1 MTPRRLWTDDE
12 DALLRQWSRE
22 GVPVQAMADR
32 LGRTFRGTAQ
42 RRERLALKSPKQR
55 HWSSVE
61 LARARRMY
69 DGGVSPGRIAEVLHR
84 TQSSVRRQLG
94 RHGGLDYARKGIAN
108 RRDDTRVYDLRRR
121 GLIFREIVL
130 VLRGEQRNMAHHAR
144 SLATWFRR
152 YLERCRLPEPE
163 VTRRR
168 KVDHALVEAERQRL
182 GLTIRS
188 AAG

>member
-1 MTPRRLWTDDE
+1 MTPRRWTAEE

-22 GVPVQAMADR
+22 GVPVQAMAER

-42 RRERLALKSPKQR
+42 RRDRIGCTSPKQR

-69 DGGVSPGRIAEVLHR
+69 DGGMSPARIAEALHR
-84 TQSSVRRQLG
+84 TPASVRKQLG
-94 RHGGLDYARKGIAN
+94 RHGGLDYARKGIAR

-121 GLIFREIVL
+121 GLTYREIL
-130 VLRGEQRNMAHHAR
+130 RVLRGDEWDTPHHAR
-144 SLATWFRR
+144 TLSVWFGR
-152 YLERCRLPEPE
+152 YCQRIRLPRPY
-163 VTRRR
+163 VFPRR
-168 KVDHALVEAERQRL
+168 KVDLARVEAERQRL

>member
-1 MTPRRLWTDDE
+1 MTPRRWTAEE
-12 DALLRQWSRE
+12 DQLLRVWSRE
-22 GVPVQAMADR
+22 GVTVQAMAER

-42 RRERLALKSPKQR
+42 RRERIGCTSPKQR

-121 GLIFREIVL
+121 GLTFREIL
-130 VLRGEQRNMAHHAR
+130 RVLRGDEWDTPHHAR
-144 SLATWFRR
+144 TLAVWFRR
-152 YLERCRLPEPE
+152 YCTRCRLTPPDI
-163 VTRRR
+163 VCR
-168 KVDHALVEAERQRL
+168 KRIDLGRIEAERQRL

>member
-1 MTPRRLWTDDE
+1 MTPRRWTAEE
-12 DALLRQWSRE
+12 DQLLRVWSRD
-22 GVPVQAMADR
+22 GVPVQTMAER

-42 RRERLALKSPKQR
+42 RRDRIGCTSPKQR

-69 DGGVSPGRIAEVLHR
+69 DGGISPMRIAEQLHR
-84 TQSSVRRQLG
+84 TQASVRKQLA
-94 RHGGLDYARKGIAN
+94 RHGGLDIGRKGMAR

-130 VLRGEQRNMAHHAR
+130 VLRGEVGDMAHHAR
-144 SLATWFRR
+144 TLATWFRR
-152 YLERCRLPEPE
+152 YLERVRLPAPQ
-163 VTRRR
+163 VKQRRR
-168 KVDHALVEAERQRL
+168 VDYARVEAERQRL
-182 GLTIRS
+182 GLTIRN